1 MVTKRTP
8 DQPDSRV
15 GSQSMAGT
23 AHSQNG
29 LRRQMIELHSL
40 LGEDGRM
47 QVEVIWK
54 CMQRAGANR
63 RIQKGVFAIAQL
75 AGEDRPS
82 FVERVNALICE
93 FEDEC

>member
-1 MVTKRTP
+1 MVAKQTP
-8 DQPDSRV
+8 DRPDSRI

-23 AHSQNG
+23 AHNHDG
-29 LRRQMIELHSL
+29 PRRQMIELHSV

-54 CMQRAGANR
+54 CMKRAGPNR

-93 FEDEC
+93 FEEEH